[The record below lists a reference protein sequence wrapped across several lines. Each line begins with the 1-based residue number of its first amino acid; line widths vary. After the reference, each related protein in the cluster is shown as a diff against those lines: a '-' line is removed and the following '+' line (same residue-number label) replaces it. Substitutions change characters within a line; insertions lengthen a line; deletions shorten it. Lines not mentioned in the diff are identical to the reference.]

1 MLNLHNP
8 LEHNSHDF
16 VDFCRCAILSG
27 SIKQI
32 FSFPKSINTAH
43 TMDEDEEFLHAAN
56 ENDADNNNEEDIYDR
71 NDEKEENLSHYPLIT
86 AVVAGDLTSVK
97 SLLEQAVEKN
107 TVTNWGRTALWYAAW
122 DGNLE
127 IMHLLLDYGADK
139 EKTNKKPGKTPLYI
153 ASYKGHLPIVQ
164 LLLEQG
170 ADMEKADCYGNT
182 PLIVASWKGHIE
194 VARYLLEQGVDR
206 DKASS
211 NGWTPLH
218 TAAFHGHLE
227 LSKLLMVY
235 GADLNTEDEDGNL
248 PIDMGYL
255 NTEEIQQAIR
265 DEPRRRMDHGH
276 KRATEQDRHPNAIA
290 SASAQQEEEEEVE
303 PSTKKPR
310 LNEGEAE
317 EGKVAEEDEDS
328 EPSDEED
335 D

>member
-1 MLNLHNP
+1 
-8 LEHNSHDF
+8 
-16 VDFCRCAILSG
+16 
-27 SIKQI
+27 
-32 FSFPKSINTAH
+32 
-43 TMDEDEEFLHAAN
+43 MDEDEEFLHAAN

-97 SLLEQAVEKN
+97 SLLEQGVEKN

-255 NTEEIQQAIR
+255 NTEAIKQAIR
-265 DEPRRRMDHGH
+265 DEPRRRIDEAPG
-276 KRATEQDRHPNAIA
+276 KRATEQDRHPDTAT
-290 SASAQQEEEEEVE
+290 SASEQGEEVE
-303 PSTKKPR
+303 AEEEQSLKQPAV
-310 LNEGEAE
+310 EGE
-317 EGKVAEEDEDS
+317 VADEDQDS
-328 EPSDEED
+328 EPSSDVVD
-335 D
+335 SKWRRLYIAIADVVDVNISKTQWS